1 MFEASPKEF
10 SCFSWNI
17 EGFSS
22 SKYSLKHFLS
32 TCSPDF
38 VFLSEPMLFQCDLE
52 LETSLFNGEYSSSL
66 SSEDILNPDLP
77 LLKRAKGG
85 TMAMWKSNLDQFVS
99 ICGTSSSSFLP
110 LIFSPPGLA
119 TTIHIVV
126 YLPTAGQDVEFVEE
140 IVKLNLCIQELLTKH
155 PDADLYIR
163 GDANV
168 NPKDK
173 NRKATFK
180 KLCDDWNLTETS
192 LSHPTY
198 HHFVG
203 NGLSDSQLDVILH
216 TRTAPETLLKIFC
229 KLEDPLVTSHHDAL
243 LSTFRANLDTTEA
256 LQVNPM
262 APRVDN
268 NRVKI
273 HWNPAGAD
281 AYKSCVSEALPRMRS
296 TWLEPNSEASISIL
310 LQSTN
315 AFLDKCARETNPHT
329 PLARVSTKKS
339 RKSPHYLVRSERNLL
354 RTYKEMKRANV
365 SGSDCT
371 MLNSKHQEIKRRHH
385 QLLRYSQI
393 QERYSRDKI
402 LDELCSKDPS
412 NAYRSLKKSRKTN
425 ETKIGK
431 LTVGSMTYLGDTVPD
446 GMYESIRKLKTEAE
460 DTRTD
465 STHPDF
471 SKEYR
476 FILDIC
482 KSKRK
487 FPQLSK
493 DKSVKILKSIRKN
506 VNDYYSITALHYLNA
521 GEAGHDHFHYILNTI
536 ITNLNL
542 AGTRELNTIY
552 ACILFKGHGKDKN
565 SDRSY
570 RTISTCPLVAK
581 GLDIYVRELSLDDW
595 NVQQAPTQFQGAGM
609 SHELAA
615 LLLTETIQH
624 SINVSKL
631 PVFAIFL
638 DAKSAFDRVLK
649 EILVRNMFIAGTNDQ
664 RLVYLDQRLSN
675 RKTYCEY
682 DKQMMGPIFDTRGL
696 EQGGVSSSDMYK
708 LYNNEQATVAQY
720 SSLGVPVRDIFVSDI
735 SLADDAVLL
744 SNDIINLHHLL
755 HLTVQYCN
763 KYKVQLVPDKTK
775 LVVFYKNEDAELVKY
790 PKLMS
795 PIVLDE
801 QKIEFSDLAEH
812 LGIVRSSS
820 PGNMPNIVERLSAY
834 KNKLFSVLPAGL
846 ALHHHANP
854 AARLR
859 VEQLYALP
867 VLLSGLS
874 ALVLTPHETNI
885 ISTFHKNTLS
895 RLMKLY
901 DRTPDSAVY
910 FLAGSL
916 PGSALLHLR
925 QLSVFGMICHLEG
938 NILKTLALSILV
950 EAKPSAKSW
959 FQEIRD
965 ICIQYGLPHPI
976 SLIEN
981 PIKKEVF
988 KKHCKLKIL
997 EYWHL
1002 KLSKDAN
1009 LPSLQYLH
1017 PSFLSLS
1024 LPHPIWTSLDGN
1036 PYQAKAA
1043 RIQSLFLTGRY
1054 RSERLCRFWSSNREG
1069 YCLLSPCKGEQF
1081 YEDIEHILLRCSGL
1095 TDERRRLSL
1104 FTSEYVSDKPVLKQI
1119 VEKYLYSTSEDDR
1132 MQFMVD
1138 CSVLPMVIAAY
1149 QVHGQI
1155 IHQQL
1160 FKIGRTWCR
1169 SLHVARLKALG
1180 RFNKL

>member
-1 MFEASPKEF
+1 
-10 SCFSWNI
+10 
-17 EGFSS
+17 
-22 SKYSLKHFLS
+22 
-32 TCSPDF
+32 
-38 VFLSEPMLFQCDLE
+38 MLFQCDLE
-52 LETSLFNGEYSSSL
+52 LETSLFKGEYSSVL
-66 SSEDILNPDLP
+66 SSEDILDPELP
-77 LLKRAKGG
+77 LLRRAKGG
-85 TMAMWKSNLDQFVS
+85 TMAMWKSHLDQYVNP
-99 ICGTSSSSFLP
+99 CTTVSSSFLP

-119 TTIHIVV
+119 TTIHIAV
-126 YLPTAGQDVEFVEE
+126 YLPTAGKDVEFVEE

-163 GDANV
+163 GDVNV
-168 NPKDK
+168 NQKDQ

-180 KLCDDWNLTETS
+180 KLCDDWNLIETA
-192 LSHPTY
+192 LHHPTY

-216 TRTAPETLLKIFC
+216 TRTASETLLKIFC
-229 KLEDPLVTSHHDAL
+229 KHDNPLVTSHHDAL
-243 LSTFRANLDTTEA
+243 LSTFKIPVHSKQA
-256 LQVNPM
+256 LSVNPM

-273 HWNPAGAD
+273 HWNPAGAV
-281 AYKSCVSEALPRMRS
+281 AYKSCVTEALPRMRS
-296 TWLEPNSEASISIL
+296 NWLDSSSEASISIL

-315 AFLDKCARETNPHT
+315 TFLDKCARETNHHT
-329 PLARVSTKKS
+329 PLARIFTKKS
-339 RKSPHYLVRSERNLL
+339 RKSPKYLVRSERDLL
-354 RTYKEMKRANV
+354 RTYKAMKNAEI
-365 SGSDCT
+365 SGSGFAK
-371 MLNSKHQEIKRRHH
+371 LSSKHREVKRKHH
-385 QLLRYSQI
+385 QLLRYSNI

-402 LDELCSKDPS
+402 LDELVSVDPS
-412 NAYRSLKKSRKTN
+412 NAYKSLKKGKRLST
-425 ETKIGK
+425 TKIGK
-431 LTVGSMTYLGDTVPD
+431 LTVGNMTYLGDTVPD
-446 GMYESIRKLKTEAE
+446 GMYESIRKLKTEP
-460 DTRTD
+460 DCTRTD
-465 STHPDF
+465 TSHPDF

-482 KSKRK
+482 NSRRK
-487 FPQLSK
+487 IPQLSK

-521 GEAGHDHFHYILNTI
+521 GEAGHDHFHYILNAI

-542 AGTRELNTIY
+542 AGIRELNTIY
-552 ACILFKGHGKDKN
+552 ACVLFKGHGKDKS

-581 GLDIYVRELSLDDW
+581 GLDIYVRELSMDDW
-595 NVQQAPTQFQGAGM
+595 NVQQAPTQFQGEGM

-624 SINVSKL
+624 SVNVSKL

-649 EILVRNMFIAGTNDQ
+649 EILVRNLFIAGTNDQ

-675 RKTYCEY
+675 RKTFCEF
-682 DKQMMGPIFDTRGL
+682 DKQMMGPISDTRGL
-696 EQGGVSSSDMYK
+696 EQGGVASSDKYK
-708 LYNNEQATVAQY
+708 LYNNEQATVAQH
-720 SSLGVPVRDIFVSDI
+720 SSLGVPIRDIIISDI

-744 SNDIINLHHLL
+744 SNDIINLHLLL
-755 HLTVQYCN
+755 HLTIQYCN

-775 LVVFYKNEDAELVKY
+775 LVVFSKDEDAALVKY
-790 PKLMS
+790 PKLIS
-795 PIVLDE
+795 PIVLDGL
-801 QKIEFSDLAEH
+801 KIEFSELAEH

-854 AARLR
+854 AACLR

-874 ALVLTPHETNI
+874 ALVLSQHETGI
-885 ISTFHKNTLS
+885 ITSFHKNTLS

-901 DRTPDSAVY
+901 DRTPDTAVY

-938 NILKTLALSILV
+938 NILKTLAMNILA

-976 SLIEN
+976 SLLEN
-981 PIKKEVF
+981 PIKKEAF
-988 KKHCKLKIL
+988 GKFCRLKVH

-1002 KLSKDAN
+1002 KLSKEAN
-1009 LPSLQYLH
+1009 LSSLQYLH
-1017 PSFLSLS
+1017 PGFLSLS

-1069 YCLLSPCKGEQF
+1069 YCLLSTCNSKEL
-1081 YEDIEHILLRCSGL
+1081 YEDIEHILLRCRGL
-1095 TDERRRLSL
+1095 TDERRRLQL
-1104 FTSEYVSDKPVLKQI
+1104 FTTNYVSDKPVLRKI
-1119 VEKYLYSTSEDDR
+1119 VDAYLYSDDEDDR
-1132 MQFMVD
+1132 MQFMLD

-1149 QVHGQI
+1149 QEHGQI
-1155 IHQQL
+1155 IHKQL
-1160 FKIGRTWCR
+1160 FKISRTWCR
-1169 SLHVARLKALG
+1169 SLHVARMKALG
-1180 RFNKL
+1180 RFTRL